1 MKKIIAVLTV
11 ISMVFA
17 FSACSSKKYKE
28 TEATVPVTNEQGE
41 TVTNSNGEVVTEVIT
56 TDGETTVV
64 SSSQTDTSSTS
75 TAADASTKASTT
87 KKASSKTDKSSSASK
102 AEATKKSSSS
112 TSVKTTKS
120 ADKSS
125 GEQSSNAAELTT
137 GGKTQN
143 NAASVSTSGASQS
156 TTKKGDAT
164 TKKADTSSTTKK
176 EESTSATKKDTT
188 TTTTKPTTT
197 KPATT
202 EKPKKRDI
210 KVKVVLPFYND
221 EEAKLYLSYKV
232 DGDEQATPLEFKDPE
247 DSKNKLPYELVKLDG
262 ETTKTYTIEKVKGDV
277 KVYVYLRDF
286 SGKDNIKNNKVTVK
300 SNETEVTITPLTGIG
315 MVNGDDESL
324 D

>member
-11 ISMVFA
+11 ISIVFA

-28 TEATVPVTNEQGE
+28 TDATVPVTNAQGE
-41 TVTNSNGEVVTEVIT
+41 TVTNSNGEVLTEVVT

-64 SSSQTDTSSTS
+64 SSSQNDISST
-75 TAADASTKASTT
+75 STT
-87 KKASSKTDKSSSASK
+87 KKASKKTDKSSSASK
-102 AEATKKSSSS
+102 VETTKKGSSSS
-112 TSVKTTKS
+112 SVKTTKK

-125 GEQSSNAAELTT
+125 GKQTSKASQPATD
-137 GGKTQN
+137 GKKQN
-143 NAASVSTSGASQS
+143 NAASVSASQS
-156 TTKKGDAT
+156 ATKKNGTTAT
-164 TKKADTSSTTKK
+164 TKKTDTSSTTKK
-176 EESTSATKKDTT
+176 EDSASTTKKDT

-197 KPATT
+197 KPTTT

-221 EEAKLYLSYKV
+221 EQAKLSLSYKV
-232 DGDEQATPLEFKDPE
+232 DGDKEPTPFEFKDPD
-247 DSKNKLPYELVKLDG
+247 DSKNKLSYELVKLDG
-262 ETTKTYTIEKVKGDV
+262 KTTKTYTIEKVKGDV

-300 SNETEVTITPLTGIG
+300 SNETEVTISPLTGIG